1 MTVINAQYFRNE
13 DHFIVHFTSS
23 NEIRL
28 TWEDMAILGKETIQ
42 NDYPFNQIL
51 WYPNITMT
59 QYRWLHSIRAFIFHW
74 IPAYVVDFLLQIL
87 GYQPL

>member
-1 MTVINAQYFRNE
+1 
-13 DHFIVHFTSS
+13 
-23 NEIRL
+23 
-28 TWEDMAILGKETIQ
+28 MAILGKETIQ

-59 QYRWLHSIRAFIFHW
+59 QYRWLHNIRAFLFHW